1 METKY
6 IDLILLFYNDLS
18 TVVSSAQSFKDLLC
32 LAGTQI
38 TISSDPF
45 GEGTGPIHLD
55 VVRCVGDERALIDCP
70 RNDIGVLSSACATDH
85 TEDAGVMCG
94 RLIMILSKL

>member
-32 LAGTQI
+32 LAGAQI

-45 GEGTGPIHLD
+45 GGGTGPIHLD
-55 VVRCVGDERALIDCP
+55 EVECDGGETALIDCDLRP
-70 RNDIGVLSSACATDH
+70 IGDLTSGCDSH
-85 TEDAGVMCG
+85 NEDAGVICG
-94 RLIMILSKL
+94 RLNHD